1 MAKFNDG
8 ILGGFKGR
16 VGSVIGYQWR
26 GRWVMRALPK
36 KVKNPRTAKQTANR
50 ELFAFM
56 AQTSALLA
64 RAIHIGMRDAARVE
78 GITARN
84 LFVKINKQCFSLVD
98 GALETDY
105 DNLLVSYGPL
115 PEPLFGHPEVSA
127 GGVVAVN
134 FTPSADDRPAIGS
147 DYVYLFAVCPDK
159 AETALSLPVLRAS
172 GMAGM
177 TLPAQW
183 DSHAVHLYG
192 FAANHDGQASP
203 SVHLAL

>member
-8 ILGGFKGR
+8 ILGGFTGR
-16 VGSVIGYQWR
+16 VGNVIGYR
-26 GRWVMRALPK
+26 RNGKWVMRALPK
-36 KVKNPRTAKQTANR
+36 KVKNPRTDKQTEHR
-50 ELFAFM
+50 EIFKLM
-56 AQTSALLA
+56 IQTAAMLHEG
-64 RAIHIGMRDAARVE
+64 IHIGMRDAARVE

-105 DNLLVSYGPL
+105 DSLLVSYGPL

-172 GMAGM
+172 GTAGM